1 MPLAPQRVEVRQKVL
16 VNAGFLALLTL
27 TIVTVTTIYIT
38 GEQNFHWWIDW
49 YYPALEIA
57 NTLRDSPAEGIALLV
72 KSLGQ
77 ERNRLYTLPIV
88 PFFWAFGDSRL
99 TYQLGL
105 ALVYLLPFPLV
116 MGAIAAQISQTQQRL
131 VFWLTAC
138 ITLLIPVT
146 WVSTFMGIPDTGGA
160 VFLGLATLVYL
171 QDVRLK
177 QWRRVPAIGV
187 LIGLAIL
194 LRRPFIYGGFAL
206 LAAVGIQALMFFA
219 VEVRKRPAV
228 AVRGLL
234 MVGVRLVLMGATT
247 LATLMTVAPGF
258 TYGALTID
266 YRTLYTSWS
275 LPFSDSFGLYG
286 AYYGLGTWLI
296 VAIGFSAAILTRA
309 VVLPAIIFTAISG
322 GISLIIWTVVLRYG
336 NVFYSL
342 QTTPFV
348 IIGIIAFFWTTWT
361 RQTGKRRQIMLGVA
375 GCYLVINFVIGL
387 TPIGK
392 ISSVLQPLFAL
403 SAPPLVRSDYDQ
415 VLQLVDYL
423 RKIAPKEEA
432 IFVVGAQRLHLDS
445 SLVKVAEL
453 MQYGRDNP
461 KEHSQTHRRIL
472 NILQV
477 PKVNSRDEYPLQP
490 LLQAQYVVVP
500 SRLPDYPGVPV
511 NAAVVGE
518 WLPNQEHQVVRVVFD
533 AFSKNWEIAKD
544 FKLLPTQFS
553 WEDHTTVRIYQRIR
567 PTSLATTVRTL
578 GAMQRQIGQRP
589 GSQLDWIGLSP
600 LPNTSTVAQNTDST
614 HQVIVYA
621 NAREERKAIDMA
633 LPLAPW
639 DKLQD
644 SSDRSSNLSK
654 SFLYFGTIPEQ
665 AEVSGAVILLDKPCL
680 SVSLGLTML
689 NQEGQIIS
697 STANQD
703 FPLASNFRLKFSG
716 KKAPYLLLNIRS
728 QDENNVVNSCTSEI
742 NSLSISSQN

>member
-1 MPLAPQRVEVRQKVL
+1 MPLTPQRVEVRQKVL
-16 VNAGFLALLTL
+16 VNAGFLAMLTL
-27 TIVTVTTIYIT
+27 IIVTVTTIYIT
-38 GEQNFHWWIDW
+38 GEHNFHWWIDW

-57 NTLRDSPAEGIALLV
+57 NTLKESPSEAIALLV

-77 ERNRLYTLPIV
+77 ERNRLYTLPII

-116 MGAIAAQISQTQQRL
+116 MGAIAAQIIQTQRRL

-160 VFLGLATLVYL
+160 VFLALATLVYL

-206 LAAVGIQALMFFA
+206 LTAIGIQALMFFA
-219 VEVRKRPAV
+219 VEVPKRPSLAG
-228 AVRGLL
+228 RSLF
-234 MVGVRLVLMGATT
+234 MVGVRLVFMGATT

-309 VVLPAIIFTAISG
+309 VVLPAIVFTGISG
-322 GISLIIWTVVLRYG
+322 VISLIIWTVVLRYG

-348 IIGIIAFFWTTWT
+348 IIGIAAFFWTTWS

-375 GCYLVINFVIGL
+375 GCYLVLNFVIGL

-392 ISSVLQPLFAL
+392 ISSVLQPFFAL

-415 VLQLVDYL
+415 VLKLVDYL

-432 IFVVGAQRLHLDS
+432 IFVVGYQRLHLDS
-445 SLVKVAEL
+445 SLLKVAEL
-453 MQYGRDNP
+453 MQYGRDR
-461 KEHSQTHRRIL
+461 KIL
-472 NILQV
+472 NVLQV

-511 NAAVVGE
+511 TAPVVGE
-518 WLPNQEHQVVRVVFD
+518 WLPNKEHEVVRVVFD

-553 WEDHTTVRIYQRIR
+553 WEYNTTVRVYQRIR

-589 GSQLDWIGLSP
+589 GSQLDWMGLSG
-600 LPNTSTVAQNTDST
+600 LWNNSSVAQNTDNT

-633 LPLAPW
+633 LPLAPR

-644 SSDRSSNLSK
+644 SNAHSNLSK
-654 SFLYFGTIPEQ
+654 SFLYLGTMPEQ
-665 AEVSGAVILLDKPCL
+665 AEVSGAVMLLDKPCL
-680 SVSLGLTML
+680 SVSLRLTTL
-689 NQEGQIIS
+689 NPEGQIIS

-703 FPLASNFRLKFSG
+703 VPVNSNFRLAISG
-716 KKAPYLLLNIRS
+716 KNASYMLLNIRS
-728 QDENNVVNSCTSEI
+728 QDENNLVNSCTSEI
-742 NSLSISSQN
+742 NSLSVSSQN

>member
-27 TIVTVTTIYIT
+27 IIVTVTTIYIT
-38 GEQNFHWWIDW
+38 SEHNFHWWIDW

-57 NTLRDSPAEGIALLV
+57 NTLRDSPKEAIALLV

-77 ERNRLYTLPIV
+77 ERNRLYTLPII

-116 MGAIAAQISQTQQRL
+116 MGAIAAQIIQTQRRL
-131 VFWLTAC
+131 VFWLTAL

-146 WVSTFMGIPDTGGA
+146 WISTFMGIPDTGGA

-206 LAAVGIQALMFFA
+206 LAAIGIQALMFFA
-219 VEVRKRPAV
+219 VEVRKRPSLAG
-228 AVRGLL
+228 RSLF
-234 MVGVRLVLMGATT
+234 MVGVRLVFMGATT

-275 LPFSDSFGLYG
+275 LPFRDSFGLYG

-309 VVLPAIIFTAISG
+309 VVLPAIVLTAISG
-322 GISLIIWTVVLRYG
+322 VISLIIWTVVLRYG

-348 IIGIIAFFWTTWT
+348 IIGIAAFFWTTWS

-375 GCYLVINFVIGL
+375 GCYLALNFIIGL

-392 ISSVLQPLFAL
+392 ISSVLQPFFAL
-403 SAPPLVRSDYDQ
+403 SAPPLVRSDYNQ
-415 VLQLVDYL
+415 VLKLVDYL

-432 IFVVGAQRLHLDS
+432 IFVVGYQRLHLDS
-445 SLVKVAEL
+445 SLLKVAEL
-453 MQYGRDNP
+453 MQYGRD
-461 KEHSQTHRRIL
+461 HRIL
-472 NILQV
+472 NVLQV

-511 NAAVVGE
+511 TAAVVGE
-518 WLPNQEHQVVRVVFD
+518 WLPNKEHEVVRVVYD
-533 AFSKNWEIAKD
+533 AFSQNWEIAKD

-553 WEDHTTVRIYQRIR
+553 WEENTTVRIYQRIR

-578 GAMQRQIGQRP
+578 GAMQQQIGQRP
-589 GSQLDWIGLSP
+589 GSQLDWMGLSG
-600 LPNTSTVAQNTDST
+600 LWNNSSVAQNTDST
-614 HQVIVYA
+614 HQVIAYA
-621 NAREERKAIDMA
+621 NENETKKALNLA

-644 SSDRSSNLSK
+644 SSDSSNLSR
-654 SFLYFGTIPEQ
+654 SFLYLGTMPEK
-665 AEVSGAVILLDKPCL
+665 AEVTGTVMLLNKPCL
-680 SVSLGLTML
+680 NLVLGLAML
-689 NQEGQIIS
+689 NKEGQIIS
-697 STANQD
+697 STAEQV
-703 FPLASNFRLKFSG
+703 PLASNFRLAISG
-716 KKAPYLLLNIRS
+716 KNAAYLLLNIRS
-728 QDENNVVNSCTSEI
+728 HDENNLVNSCTSEI
-742 NSLSISSQN
+742 NSLSVSSQN

>member
-1 MPLAPQRVEVRQKVL
+1 MPLAPQRVEVNQKVL
-16 VNAGFLALLTL
+16 INAGFLAMLTL

-38 GEQNFHWWIDW
+38 SEQNFHWWIDW
-49 YYPALEIA
+49 YYPALEMA
-57 NTLRDSPAEGIALLV
+57 NTLKESPKEAIALLV

-77 ERNRLYTLPIV
+77 ERNRLYTLPII
-88 PFFWAFGDSRL
+88 PFFWAFGTSRL

-105 ALVYLLPFPLV
+105 ALVYLLPLPLV
-116 MGAIAAQISQTQQRL
+116 MGAISAQIIQNQRRL
-131 VFWLTAC
+131 VFWLTAF
-138 ITLLIPVT
+138 ITLLVPVT
-146 WVSTFMGIPDTGGA
+146 WVPTFMGIPDTGGA

-187 LIGLAIL
+187 LVGLAIL

-206 LAAVGIQALMFFA
+206 LAAIGIQALIFFA
-219 VEVRKRPAV
+219 VEVRKRPYLAG
-228 AVRGLL
+228 RSLF

-247 LATLMTVAPGF
+247 LATLMTVAPSF

-275 LPFSDSFGLYG
+275 LPYSDSFGLYS

-309 VVLPAIIFTAISG
+309 VILPAIVFTAISG
-322 GISLIIWTVVLRYG
+322 VISLIIWTVVLRYG

-348 IIGIIAFFWTTWT
+348 IIGIAAFFWTTWL

-375 GCYLVINFVIGL
+375 ASYLVFNFLIGL

-392 ISSVLQPLFAL
+392 ISSVLQPFFAL
-403 SAPPLVRSDYDQ
+403 SAPPLVRSDYNQ
-415 VLQLVDYL
+415 VLKLVDYL
-423 RKIAPKEEA
+423 RKIAPKQEA
-432 IFVVGAQRLHLDS
+432 IFVVGEQRLELDS

-453 MQYGRDNP
+453 MQYGR
-461 KEHSQTHRRIL
+461 ERRIL
-472 NILQV
+472 NVLQV

-490 LLQAQYVVVP
+490 LLQAEYVVVP

-511 NAAVVGE
+511 NAPVVGE
-518 WLPNQEHQVVRVVFD
+518 WLPNKEHEVVRVCFD
-533 AFSKNWEIAKD
+533 AFSNNWEIAQD
-544 FKLLPTQFS
+544 FKLLPTQFN
-553 WEDHTTVRIYQRIR
+553 WQDNTTVRIYQRIR
-567 PTSLATTVRTL
+567 PTSVATAVRTL
-578 GAMQRQIGQRP
+578 EVMRRQIGQRP
-589 GSQLDWIGLSP
+589 GSQLDWISLSP
-600 LPNTSTVAQNTDST
+600 LPNSSSVAQNTDT
-614 HQVIVYA
+614 TNQLMVYA
-621 NAREERKAIDMA
+621 SGQTRKALNTA

-644 SSDRSSNLSK
+644 SGNRSNLSK
-654 SFLYFGTIPEQ
+654 SFLYLETLPEQ
-665 AEVSGAVILLDKPCL
+665 AEVIGNVMLLDKPCL
-680 SVSLGLTML
+680 SVSLRLTTL
-689 NQEGQIIS
+689 NPEGQIVS

-703 FPLASNFRLKFSG
+703 FTLNSRFRLTISG
-716 KKAPYLLLNIRS
+716 NQAKYLLLTIRS
-728 QDENNVVNSCTSEI
+728 QDENNVINSCTSEI
-742 NSLSISSQN
+742 NSLAVFSQN

>member
-1 MPLAPQRVEVRQKVL
+1 MPLAPQRVEVDQKVL
-16 VNAGFLALLTL
+16 VNLGFLAMLSLI
-27 TIVTVTTIYIT
+27 IVTVTTIYIT
-38 GEQNFHWWIDW
+38 SEQNFHWWIDW
-49 YYPALEIA
+49 YYPTLEMANALKE
-57 NTLRDSPAEGIALLV
+57 SPKEAIALLV

-77 ERNRLYTLPIV
+77 ERNRLYTLPII

-105 ALVYLLPFPLV
+105 ALVYLLPLPLV
-116 MGAIAAQISQTQQRL
+116 MGAIAAQIIQTQRHF
-131 VFWLTAC
+131 VFWLTAL
-138 ITLLIPVT
+138 ITLLVPVT
-146 WVSTFMGIPDTGGA
+146 WISTFMGIPDTGGA
-160 VFLGLATLVYL
+160 VFLGLAALVYL

-206 LAAVGIQALMFFA
+206 MAAIGIQAFIFFA
-219 VEVRKRPAV
+219 IEAQKRPLV
-228 AVRGLL
+228 AGRSLL
-234 MVGVRLVLMGATT
+234 MVGVRLLFMGATT
-247 LATLMTVAPGF
+247 IATLMTVAPGF

-296 VAIGFSAAILTRA
+296 VAIGYSAAIMTRA
-309 VVLPAIIFTAISG
+309 VMLPAIVFTGISG
-322 GISLIIWTVVLRYG
+322 VISLIIWTVVLRYG

-348 IIGIIAFFWTTWT
+348 IIGIIAFFWTTWI
-361 RQTGKRRQIMLGVA
+361 RQTGKRRQIMLAVA
-375 GCYLVINFVIGL
+375 SCYLVFNFIIGM

-392 ISSVLQPLFAL
+392 ISSVLQPFFAL

-415 VLQLVDYL
+415 VLKLVEYL

-453 MQYGRDNP
+453 MQYGR
-461 KEHSQTHRRIL
+461 ERRIL
-472 NILQV
+472 NVLQV

-500 SRLPDYPGVPV
+500 SHLPDYPGVPV

-518 WLPNQEHQVVRVVFD
+518 WLPNQEHEVVRVVFD

-544 FKLLPTQFS
+544 FKLLPTQFN
-553 WEDHTTVRIYQRIR
+553 WQDNTTVRIYQRIR

-578 GAMQRQIGQRP
+578 EVMRRQIVQRP

-600 LPNTSTVAQNTDST
+600 LPNGSSVAQNTDTT

-621 NAREERKAIDMA
+621 NEREARNAIEMA
-633 LPLAPW
+633 SPVAPW

-644 SSDRSSNLSK
+644 SSNRTSNLSK
-654 SFLYFGTIPEQ
+654 SFLYLGTIPEQ
-665 AEVSGAVILLDKPCL
+665 AEASGNVMFLDKPCL
-680 SVSLGLTML
+680 NVSIELTTL
-689 NQEGQIIS
+689 NSEGQILS
-697 STANQD
+697 STTNQGIN
-703 FPLASNFRLKFSG
+703 LNSSFRLAISG
-716 KKAPYLLLNIRS
+716 KKASYILLNIRS

-742 NSLSISSQN
+742 NSLAVSSQN

>member
-1 MPLAPQRVEVRQKVL
+1 MPLAPQRVEVDQKVL
-16 VNAGFLALLTL
+16 INAGFLALLSL

-38 GEQNFHWWIDW
+38 SEQNFHWWIDW

-57 NTLRDSPAEGIALLV
+57 NTLRDSPSETISPKGIADGIALLV

-77 ERNRLYTLPIV
+77 ERNRLYTLPII
-88 PFFWAFGDSRL
+88 PFFWAFGTSRL

-116 MGAIAAQISQTQQRL
+116 MGAIAAQIIQTQKRL
-131 VFWLTAC
+131 VFWLTAF

-146 WVSTFMGIPDTGGA
+146 WISTFMGIPDTGGA
-160 VFLGLATLVYL
+160 VFLGLAALVYV

-187 LIGLAIL
+187 LIALAIL

-206 LAAVGIQALMFFA
+206 LAAIGIQAFIFFA
-219 VEVRKRPAV
+219 VEVRKRPLV
-228 AVRGLL
+228 ATRSLL

-296 VAIGFSAAILTRA
+296 VAIGFSAAIMTRA
-309 VVLPAIIFTAISG
+309 VMLPAIVFTGISG
-322 GISLIIWTVVLRYG
+322 VISLIIWTVVLRYG

-348 IIGIIAFFWTTWT
+348 IIGIAAFFWTTWS

-375 GCYLVINFVIGL
+375 SCYLVFNFVIGL

-392 ISSVLQPLFAL
+392 ISSVLQPFFAL

-415 VLQLVDYL
+415 VLKLVDYL
-423 RKIAPKEEA
+423 RKIAPREEA
-432 IFVVGAQRLHLDS
+432 IFVVGYQRLHLES

-453 MQYGRDNP
+453 MQYGR
-461 KEHSQTHRRIL
+461 ERRIL
-472 NILQV
+472 NVLQV

-511 NAAVVGE
+511 NAPVVGE
-518 WLPNQEHQVVRVVFD
+518 WLPNKEHEVVRVVFD

-544 FKLLPTQFS
+544 FKLLPTKFNWQ
-553 WEDHTTVRIYQRIR
+553 DNTTVRIYQRIR

-589 GSQLDWIGLSP
+589 GSQLDWIGLGP
-600 LPNTSTVAQNTDST
+600 LPNSSSVAQNTDNT
-614 HQVIVYA
+614 HQVIAYA
-621 NAREERKAIDMA
+621 SERESRKAIDMA
-633 LPLAPW
+633 LPVAPW

-644 SSDRSSNLSK
+644 SSDRTSNLHK
-654 SFLYFGTIPEQ
+654 SFLYLGTMPEK
-665 AEVSGAVILLDKPCL
+665 AEVTGTV
-680 SVSLGLTML
+680 M
-689 NQEGQIIS
+689 
-697 STANQD
+697 
-703 FPLASNFRLKFSG
+703 F
-716 KKAPYLLLNIRS
+716 
-728 QDENNVVNSCTSEI
+728 
-742 NSLSISSQN
+742 

>member
-1 MPLAPQRVEVRQKVL
+1 MPLAPQRVEVHQKVL
-16 VNAGFLALLTL
+16 INTGFLALLTL

-38 GEQNFHWWIDW
+38 SEQNFHWWIDW

-57 NTLRDSPAEGIALLV
+57 NTLRDSPSEAISQKGLQEAIALLV

-77 ERNRLYTLPIV
+77 ERNRLYTLPII
-88 PFFWAFGDSRL
+88 PFFWAFGTSRL

-116 MGAIAAQISQTQQRL
+116 MGAIAAEIMQTQRRL
-131 VFWLTAC
+131 VFWLTAF

-146 WVSTFMGIPDTGGA
+146 WISTFMGIPDTGGA
-160 VFLGLATLVYL
+160 VFLGLATLVYV

-177 QWRRVPAIGV
+177 QWRRVPAIGI

-206 LAAVGIQALMFFA
+206 LAAIGIQALIFFA
-219 VEVRKRPAV
+219 VEVRKRPFLAG
-228 AVRGLL
+228 RSLL
-234 MVGVRLVLMGATT
+234 MVGVRLVFMGATT

-309 VVLPAIIFTAISG
+309 VMLPAIVFTGISG
-322 GISLIIWTVVLRYG
+322 VISLIIWIVVLRYG

-348 IIGIIAFFWTTWT
+348 IIGIAAFFWTTGS

-375 GCYLVINFVIGL
+375 SCYLALNFIIGL

-392 ISSVLQPLFAL
+392 ISSALQPFFAL

-415 VLQLVDYL
+415 VLKLVDYL

-432 IFVVGAQRLHLDS
+432 IFVVGYQRLQLDS

-453 MQYGRDNP
+453 MQYGG
-461 KEHSQTHRRIL
+461 ERRIL
-472 NILQV
+472 NVLQV

-511 NAAVVGE
+511 NAPVVGE
-518 WLPNQEHQVVRVVFD
+518 WLPNKEHEVVRVVFD

-544 FKLLPTQFS
+544 FKLLPTQFN
-553 WEDHTTVRIYQRIR
+553 WEDKTTVRIYQRIR

-578 GAMQRQIGQRP
+578 FAMRQQIGQRP

-600 LPNTSTVAQNTDST
+600 LVNSSSVAQNTDST

-621 NAREERKAIDMA
+621 SAREARKAIDMA
-633 LPLAPW
+633 LPVAPW

-644 SSDRSSNLSK
+644 SSDRTSNLSK
-654 SFLYFGTIPEQ
+654 SFLYLGTMPEQ
-665 AEVSGAVILLDKPCL
+665 AEVTGTMMSLDKPCL
-680 SVSLGLTML
+680 SVSLRLTTL
-689 NQEGQIIS
+689 NPEGQILN
-697 STANQD
+697 STATQD
-703 FPLASNFRLKFSG
+703 VTLNSSFRLAISG
-716 KKAPYLLLNIRS
+716 KEAIYLLLNIRS

-742 NSLSISSQN
+742 NSLSVSSQN